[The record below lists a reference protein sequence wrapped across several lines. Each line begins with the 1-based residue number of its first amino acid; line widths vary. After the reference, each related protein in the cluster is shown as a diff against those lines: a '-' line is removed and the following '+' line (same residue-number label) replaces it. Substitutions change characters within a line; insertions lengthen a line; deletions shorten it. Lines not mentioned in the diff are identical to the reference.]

1 MGSLDPLEN
10 VQSTMVTKHTTDWS
24 HDSHV
29 INIKYNIPHCDPYQT
44 RPTLVDVP
52 IVLQSLVVARV
63 ACLAHPY
70 RLSSLNGGAAGMVA
84 GDHGLVDGTWTLAT
98 ALKLAV
104 HLEVTFGLIKE

>member
-1 MGSLDPLEN
+1 M
-10 VQSTMVTKHTTDWS
+10 
-24 HDSHV
+24 
-29 INIKYNIPHCDPYQT
+29 
-44 RPTLVDVP
+44 
-52 IVLQSLVVARV
+52 VARV

-104 HLEVTFGLIKE
+104 HLEVTFGLIKERKKTRLRTRRISSKREKNKQARNENIEGEKLSIEAILNHFT